1 MRFYLTFDDPQSRAR
16 ALILS
21 KKLNIEIFKTPI
33 QQKIKEFS
41 EDYFFTCSKD
51 RLFLKKGLRHNSKP
65 IFSDFD
71 DWTKNYDDNL
81 LKNSTKGLPKNF
93 SCLDLTAGFGKDA
106 LEISK
111 IVNCKSLI
119 LVEKEGWVFELL
131 VDGIKN
137 TCCSRAGELLK
148 KFKAFNMDSLEFLE
162 SKNETFDLVYIDPM
176 FLGVQKSKAKK
187 HMQAIRDLSTATI
200 QKNLLKTSL
209 DFAKYRV
216 IVKRHK
222 NMEHLE
228 GIVPNRSV
236 KGKVVRYD
244 IYNTS

>member
-1 MRFYLTFDDPQSRAR
+1 MRFYLTFDDPQSKAR
-16 ALILS
+16 ASALS
-21 KKLNIEIFKTPI
+21 KKLNIEIFKKTS
-33 QQKIKEFS
+33 QQKIKDFS

-71 DWTKNYDDNL
+71 DWAKNYDDNL
-81 LKNSTKGLPKNF
+81 LKKSTKGLPKNF

-111 IVNCKSLI
+111 VANCKSLI
-119 LVEKEGWVFELL
+119 LIEKEAWVFELL

-137 TCCSRAGELLK
+137 TSSSRAGDLLK
-148 KFKAFNMDSLEFLE
+148 KFKPLNMDSLEFLK
-162 SKNETFDLVYIDPM
+162 SKNGTFDLVYIDPM

-187 HMQAIRDLSTATI
+187 HMQALRDISNAVI
-200 QKNLLKTSL
+200 QKQLLKMSL
-209 DFAKYRV
+209 DFANYRV

-222 NMEHLE
+222 NMEYLE

-236 KGKVVRYD
+236 KGKVIRYD
-244 IYNTS
+244 IYNTN

>member
-21 KKLNIEIFKTPI
+21 KKLNIEIFKKPT

-111 IVNCKSLI
+111 IVNCKSMI

-137 TCCSRAGELLK
+137 TSCSRAGNLLK

-187 HMQAIRDLSTATI
+187 HMQALRDLSIAVI
-200 QKNLLKTSL
+200 QKELLKKSL
-209 DFAKYRV
+209 EFANYRV

-222 NMEHLE
+222 NMEYLE
-228 GIVPNRSV
+228 GIVPDRSV

-244 IYNTS
+244 IYNTN